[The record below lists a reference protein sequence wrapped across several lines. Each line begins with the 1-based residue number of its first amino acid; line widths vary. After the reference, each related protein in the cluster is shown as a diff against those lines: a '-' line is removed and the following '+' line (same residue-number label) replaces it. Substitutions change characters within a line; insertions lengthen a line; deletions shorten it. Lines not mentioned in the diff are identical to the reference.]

1 MARGCDPAPFLS
13 RWRGGC
19 RAWAAVT
26 LRLATAEKLARVLV
40 VDDEPL
46 VGRAVRRVLADRSEV
61 VAVTAA
67 REGLQLLADP
77 AQRFD
82 VIFCDLMMPDMTGPE
97 FRAAL
102 DAMRPELTRSLVFI
116 TGGAY
121 TPEMEQ
127 FLAQSGCKQ
136 LLKPF
141 DVSVLRAVVEEAAAA
156 V

>member
-1 MARGCDPAPFLS
+1 MTP
-13 RWRGGC
+13 
-19 RAWAAVT
+19 
-26 LRLATAEKLARVLV
+26 RLATAAKVARVLV

-61 VAVTAA
+61 LAVTSA
-67 REGLQLLADP
+67 REALALVTEGSQ
-77 AQRFD
+77 AFD
-82 VIFCDLMMPDMTGPE
+82 VILCDLMMPDMTGPE

-102 DAMRPELTRSLVFI
+102 EAARPELTRSLIFI

-127 FLAQSGCKQ
+127 FLSQSGCKQ

-141 DVSVLRAVVEEAAAA
+141 DVAVLRSLVEEVAGR
-156 V
+156 

>member
-1 MARGCDPAPFLS
+1 
-13 RWRGGC
+13 
-19 RAWAAVT
+19 VT
-26 LRLATAEKLARVLV
+26 PRLATAAKLARVLV

-67 REGLQLLADP
+67 REALQLLAD
-77 AQRFD
+77 AAERFD

-97 FRAAL
+97 FRTAL
-102 DAMRPELTRSLVFI
+102 DAMRPELTRCLIFI

-127 FLAQSGCKQ
+127 FLAESGSRQ

-141 DVSVLRAVVEEAAAA
+141 DVSVLRSVVEGFAAGAQA
-156 V
+156 RLP

>member
-1 MARGCDPAPFLS
+1 MTPH
-13 RWRGGC
+13 
-19 RAWAAVT
+19 
-26 LRLATAEKLARVLV
+26 LATAQKPARVLV

-67 REGLQLLADP
+67 REALTLLADT
-77 AQRFD
+77 AQHFD

-97 FRAAL
+97 FRVTL
-102 DAMRPELTRSLVFI
+102 EAMRPELGRSLVFI

-127 FLAQSGCKQ
+127 FLSQSGCRQ

-141 DVSVLRAVVEEAAAA
+141 DVAVLRQVVDEAAALR
-156 V
+156 

>member
-1 MARGCDPAPFLS
+1 
-13 RWRGGC
+13 
-19 RAWAAVT
+19 VT
-26 LRLATAEKLARVLV
+26 PRLATTAKIARVLV

-61 VAVTAA
+61 VTVTAA
-67 REGLQLLADP
+67 REALALLADG

-97 FRAAL
+97 FRGAL
-102 DAMRPELTRSLVFI
+102 QVTRPELMPSLVFI

-121 TPEMEQ
+121 TAEMEQ
-127 FLAQSGCKQ
+127 FLSQSGCRQ

-141 DVSVLRAVVEEAAAA
+141 DVSVLRSVVEEAAGR
-156 V
+156 

>member
-1 MARGCDPAPFLS
+1 VAPH
-13 RWRGGC
+13 
-19 RAWAAVT
+19 
-26 LRLATAEKLARVLV
+26 LATAEKITRVLV

-67 REGLQLLADP
+67 SDALRLLADP

-102 DAMRPELTRSLVFI
+102 EATRPELTRLLIFI

-127 FLAQSGCKQ
+127 FLARSGCRQ
-136 LLKPF
+136 MLKPF
-141 DVSVLRAVVEEAAAA
+141 DVAALRALVEGFAAGA
-156 V
+156 

>member
-1 MARGCDPAPFLS
+1 MVPFPL

-19 RAWAAVT
+19 RAVAAVT
-26 LRLATAEKLARVLV
+26 PHPATAAKLPRVLV

-46 VGRAVRRVLADRSEV
+46 VGRAVRRVLADRSDV

-67 REGLQLLADP
+67 GEALQLLADP
-77 AQRFD
+77 AERFD

-102 DAMRPELTRSLVFI
+102 DTMRPELTRSLIFI

-127 FLAQSGCKQ
+127 FLAQSGCRQ

-141 DVSVLRAVVEEAAAA
+141 DVGVLRSVVEDFAAGA
-156 V
+156 

>member
-1 MARGCDPAPFLS
+1 MSP
-13 RWRGGC
+13 
-19 RAWAAVT
+19 VT
-26 LRLATAEKLARVLV
+26 PRLATAAKLARVLV

-61 VAVTAA
+61 MSVTSA
-67 REGLQLLADP
+67 REALALLADGGQ
-77 AQRFD
+77 AFD

-97 FRAAL
+97 FRTAL
-102 DAMRPELTRSLVFI
+102 ATTRPDLVRNLVFI
-116 TGGAY
+116 TGGAF

-141 DVSVLRAVVEEAAAA
+141 DVAVLRSVVEEAARGR
-156 V
+156 